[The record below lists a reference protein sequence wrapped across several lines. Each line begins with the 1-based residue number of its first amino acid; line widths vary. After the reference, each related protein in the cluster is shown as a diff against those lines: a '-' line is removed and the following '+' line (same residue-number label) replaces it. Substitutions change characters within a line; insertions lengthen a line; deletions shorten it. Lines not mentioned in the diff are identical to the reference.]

1 MASTKPLPARAKAAA
16 LKALAEEMNLD
27 RARERLPK
35 LTGAQWRQIFLEAA
49 QAMAANPEAGVKDEP
64 APAKPAQPDLIPEPN
79 LKAKQQAKAVESG
92 EAVGVLFTDGAS
104 RGNPGPAGAGAALYL
119 GELKVGQAYRKLGRM
134 TNNRAEYEALLM
146 GLELAREKGFRRIQI
161 RADSEL
167 MVRQI
172 EGRYKVK
179 NQDLKPLYQSAMALL
194 NRFDSYSI
202 IHIERAL
209 NKEAD
214 SLANLALDS

>member
-1 MASTKPLPARAKAAA
+1 M
-16 LKALAEEMNLD
+16 
-27 RARERLPK
+27 
-35 LTGAQWRQIFLEAA
+35 
-49 QAMAANPEAGVKDEP
+49 
-64 APAKPAQPDLIPEPN
+64 
-79 LKAKQQAKAVESG
+79 
-92 EAVGVLFTDGAS
+92 FTDGAS